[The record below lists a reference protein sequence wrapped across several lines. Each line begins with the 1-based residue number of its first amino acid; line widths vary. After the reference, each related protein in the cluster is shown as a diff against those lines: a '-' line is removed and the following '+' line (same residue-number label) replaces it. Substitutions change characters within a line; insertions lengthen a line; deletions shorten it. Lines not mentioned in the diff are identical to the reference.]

1 LTIKVGKHP
10 FQSQA
15 QAGLGLDAKENPS
28 TGVLPGLVRDYNT
41 EVGPALQRMDAMNI
55 RRIAFVL
62 LGASVRPGG
71 S

>member
-1 LTIKVGKHP
+1 LVWTQKKIRR
-10 FQSQA
+10 Q
-15 QAGLGLDAKENPS
+15 
-28 TGVLPGLVRDYNT
+28 GVLPGLVRDYNT